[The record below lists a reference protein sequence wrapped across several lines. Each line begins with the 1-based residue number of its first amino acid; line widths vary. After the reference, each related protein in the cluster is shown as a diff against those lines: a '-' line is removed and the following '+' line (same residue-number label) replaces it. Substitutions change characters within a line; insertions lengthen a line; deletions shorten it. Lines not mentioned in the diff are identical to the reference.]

1 MGAQTKPEGCRVKAD
16 GSEFAL
22 LAAAAFGMLSVD
34 EFLMESAFPT
44 CDHVWTNAR
53 LLGQPAV
60 DALFAL
66 GVKAGRIAALAP
78 MRDLQVSPLNA
89 TDVRGAW
96 ITPGFVDCHTH
107 LVWAGSR
114 APEIEMR
121 LSGVP
126 YAEIA
131 RQGGGILSTV
141 RATRAAGEA
150 ELLEQ
155 ARPRLQALTAEGVTT
170 VEIKSG
176 YGLTL
181 ADEIKML
188 RVARRLGELAK
199 VNVRTTLL
207 AAHAVPPEFA
217 GRADDYVS
225 LVCDEII
232 PAVAAE
238 KLADAV
244 DVFCEHI
251 AFSVAQCERV
261 FAAAQRHGLPVKG
274 HMEQLSNLGGS
285 QLAARFNAL
294 SVDHI
299 EYLAPA
305 GVDAIA
311 RSGTVAVLLPGA
323 FYFLRETQKPPVD
336 ALRAAGV
343 PMAVS
348 TDLNPGTSPFASLRV
363 MLNMA
368 CTLFGLTPAEALA
381 GVTQHAARALGLH
394 PQLGRLEVGQQADFL
409 VWDIAHPAE
418 LVCEFGVSR
427 LRQRVF
433 KGAVT

>member
-1 MGAQTKPEGCRVKAD
+1 MDSP
-16 GSEFAL
+16 
-22 LAAAAFGMLSVD
+22 LS
-34 EFLMESAFPT
+34 T
-44 CDHVWTNAR
+44 CDHVWVNAR
-53 LLGQPAV
+53 LLGGSAV
-60 DALFAL
+60 GNGRFAL
-66 GVKAGRIAALAP
+66 GVKAGRIAAIVP
-78 MRDLQVSPLNA
+78 MQGIADFHAQT
-89 TDVRGAW
+89 TDACGAW
-96 ITPGFVDCHTH
+96 ITPGLVDCHTH

-114 APEIEMR
+114 AQEIEMR
-121 LSGVP
+121 LRGVP

-131 RQGGGILSTV
+131 KQGGGILSTV
-141 RATRAAGEA
+141 RATRAVGEA
-150 ELLEQ
+150 QLLEQ
-155 ARPRLQALTAEGVTT
+155 ALPRLHALMAEGVTT

-181 ADEIKML
+181 ADELKML
-188 RVARRLGELAK
+188 RVARKLGEIAR

-217 GRADDYVS
+217 GRADDYVK

-232 PAVAAE
+232 PAAAAE

-251 AFSVAQCERV
+251 AFSVGQCERV

-299 EYLAPA
+299 EYLDQS

-311 RSGTVAVLLPGA
+311 KSGAVAVLLPGA
-323 FYFLRETQKPPVD
+323 FYFLRETQKPPVA
-336 ALRAAGV
+336 ALRVAGV
-343 PMAVS
+343 PMAVA

-363 MLNMA
+363 MMNMA
-368 CTLFGLTPAEALA
+368 CTLFGLTPDEALA
-381 GVTQHAARALGLH
+381 GVTGHAARALGLSG
-394 PQLGRLEVGQQADFL
+394 QLGKLAVGQRADFL
-409 VWDIAHPAE
+409 VWDIEHPAE
-418 LVCEFGVSR
+418 LVCEFGVNKPR
-427 LRQRVF
+427 HRVF
-433 KGAVT
+433 QGEIS